1 MNRYDLLKKHEA
13 ITFQFVKNGIL
24 SYMIIRD
31 IEIYEAYNALD
42 DNITKELKYIILGE
56 QYELSVKRIEQ
67 IIYNM
72 TNKIKY

>member
-1 MNRYDLLKKHEA
+1 MNRYELLKKHEA

-67 IIYNM
+67 IIHNM
-72 TNKIKY
+72 TNKIK

>member
-13 ITFQFVKNGIL
+13 IIFQFIKNGIL
-24 SYMIIRD
+24 SYMMIRD
-31 IEIYEAYNALD
+31 IEIYEAYNAID

-72 TNKIKY
+72 TNKIK